1 MRLGWVSNSHKP
13 MICSQMCS
21 GLNYAA
27 WLAIVSRILLK
38 CRPHPVP
45 LAPFEINDPSIVN
58 LNRVLIVTDEKI
70 NARNFLKSDCFYY
83 YTPLLLLSSPP
94 PPPPPHFL
102 SPATQKVVVYYVL
115 PSELFE
121 CPFISSSAHQF
132 RTLTWVVFDIFFKLC
147 MDIDIREEWFGI
159 ANVLNSLIYIRVIAR
174 AAAIYCDTQILQYS
188 PWQYAVLYWRRLVC
202 CTAIRASRWDFSV

>member
-27 WLAIVSRILLK
+27 WLAIVSRIILK

-58 LNRVLIVTDEKI
+58 LNRVLIVTDVKK

-83 YTPLLLLSSPP
+83 YTPLLLLSY

-115 PSELFE
+115 PSEPFE
-121 CPFISSSAHQF
+121 CPFISASIPHSNLSSFWHFLQTLHGHWYQGGMVWDCKCAKFVDIHQ
-132 RTLTWVVFDIFFKLC
+132 
-147 MDIDIREEWFGI
+147 
-159 ANVLNSLIYIRVIAR
+159 S
-174 AAAIYCDTQILQYS
+174 YS
-188 PWQYAVLYWRRLVC
+188 
-202 CTAIRASRWDFSV
+202 